1 MLLNLQYH
9 SAVSTPLQA
18 ARPAAGQKERER
30 RGRGALGRAGKL
42 IRSSISAAST
52 RPVDSMLYCMRSQCV
67 QVLSKHDE
75 QQRRLQLVIS
85 VHLPR
90 FFFSQRDTAPH
101 AAQRRSSLDRAA
113 SP

>member
-42 IRSSISAAST
+42 IRSSVSAALT
-52 RPVDSMLYCMRSQCV
+52 RPVDSMLCCMRSQCV

-85 VHLPR
+85 FHLAPK
-90 FFFSQRDTAPH
+90 FSRLHYLAT
-101 AAQRRSSLDRAA
+101 
-113 SP
+113 

>member
-9 SAVSTPLQA
+9 SAVSTPPQA

-30 RGRGALGRAGKL
+30 RGRGAVGCAGES
-42 IRSSISAAST
+42 IRSSVSAAST

-85 VHLPR
+85 FHLPR
-90 FFFSQRDTAPH
+90 FFLAT
-101 AAQRRSSLDRAA
+101 
-113 SP
+113 